1 MEKIAVLTSG
11 GDCPGL
17 NACIRAVVRKS
28 IYEGLKVVGVR
39 RGFAGLMERDILN
52 LESSSVSGVIHQ
64 GGTILRTARS
74 LLFKAKEGQRKA
86 FEAIKGLGIQG
97 LIVIGGDGSF
107 HGAYALDKD
116 WDIPTI
122 GIPATIDNDIAG
134 SDFAIGFTSAVNTA
148 LEGIDRIRD
157 TATSHDRLFIVEVMG
172 RTSGFIALWAGLA
185 GGVEDILI
193 PEKKTNLDEVCQKL
207 EEGRRRGKTSSII
220 VVAEGDEA
228 GNAFEIG
235 NKIKKKIG
243 YEIRVVVLGHLQ
255 RGGSPVALDRI
266 LATRLG
272 SAAVDFLMKGE
283 RGKMVGLVS
292 DKIKLFPLEYAWKKK
307 KEIDLSFY
315 HLSQI
320 LAG

>member
-1 MEKIAVLTSG
+1 MQ
-11 GDCPGL
+11 
-17 NACIRAVVRKS
+17 
-28 IYEGLKVVGVR
+28 KV
-39 RGFAGLMERDILN
+39 ALI
-52 LESSSVSGVIHQ
+52 IHQ

-74 LLFKAKEGQRKA
+74 ELFKTKRGQKKA
-86 FEAIKGLGIQG
+86 FDNIKELDIQG

-107 HGAYALDKD
+107 HGAYYLNKD

-122 GIPATIDNDIAG
+122 GVPATIDNDIAG
-134 SDFAIGFTSAVNTA
+134 SDFNIGFATAVNTA
-148 LEGIDRIRD
+148 LESIDKIRD
-157 TATSHDRLFIVEVMG
+157 TATSHDRLFIIEVMG

-193 PEKKTNLDEVCQKL
+193 PELKTDLDAVCRKL
-207 EEGRRRGKTSSII
+207 EEGRQRGKTSSII

-235 NKIKKKIG
+235 EKIKEKIG

-266 LATRLG
+266 IATRLG
-272 SAAVDFLMKGE
+272 SAAVDSLLKGE

-292 DKIKLFPLEYAWKKK
+292 NEIKTFPIEYAWKTK
-307 KEIDLSFY
+307 KEIDLSLY
-315 HLSQI
+315 TLSQV